1 MLNGAAMKR
10 VAIVT
15 AAGAAAMLALT
26 AAQQA
31 GPLAQASPGL
41 WEISG
46 AEGAKSPIRQCISD
60 LSVLAQFEHR
70 GRNCSSRVI
79 SSSAS
84 STVIEYRCG
93 GAGFGRSKI
102 DVITPRN
109 LRVDT
114 QGISN
119 NLPFGYVL
127 QARRVGD
134 CPAKTSSA
142 SAH

>member
-1 MLNGAAMKR
+1 MKR
-10 VAIVT
+10 VVILV
-15 AAGAAAMLALT
+15 AAGAAAVLALT
-26 AAQQA
+26 AAQQPGA
-31 GPLAQASPGL
+31 IAAASPGL

-46 AEGAKSPIRQCISD
+46 VPGKRPARECVGNLAA
-60 LSVLAQFEHR
+60 LAQYEHR
-70 GRNCSSRVI
+70 GRSCARNVI
-79 SSSAS
+79 SSNAS
-84 STVIEYRCG
+84 STIIEYRCG

-109 LRVDT
+109 LRIDT
-114 QGISN
+114 QGISD

>member
-1 MLNGAAMKR
+1 MLNGAAMRR
-10 VAIVT
+10 VVILT
-15 AAGAAAMLALT
+15 AVGAATVLALT
-26 AAQQA
+26 AAQQPGA
-31 GPLAQASPGL
+31 FAQASPGL

-46 AEGAKSPIRQCISD
+46 AEGAKSPIRQCIGD

-70 GRNCSSRVI
+70 GRNCSSWVI
-79 SSSAS
+79 SSTAS
-84 STVIEYRCG
+84 STIIEYRCG

-109 LRVDT
+109 LRIDT

-142 SAH
+142 AAH

>member
-1 MLNGAAMKR
+1 MKR
-10 VAIVT
+10 VVILMV
-15 AAGAAAMLALT
+15 GAAVTLALT
-26 AAQQA
+26 AAQRP
-31 GPLAQASPGL
+31 GPLAQANPGL

-46 AEGAKSPIRQCISD
+46 AEGAKSPIRQCVGDIAA
-60 LSVLAQFEHR
+60 LAQFEHR

-79 SSSAS
+79 SSDAS

-93 GAGFGRSKI
+93 AAGFGHSKI

-109 LRVDT
+109 LRIET
-114 QGISN
+114 QGISD

-142 SAH
+142 AAH

>member
-1 MLNGAAMKR
+1 VILS
-10 VAIVT
+10 

-26 AAQQA
+26 AAQQPGA
-31 GPLAQASPGL
+31 IAAASPGL

-46 AEGAKSPIRQCISD
+46 VPGKRPVRECVGNLAA
-60 LSVLAQFEHR
+60 LAQYEHR
-70 GRNCSSRVI
+70 GRSCARNVI
-79 SSSAS
+79 SSNAS
-84 STVIEYRCG
+84 STIIEYRCG

-109 LRVDT
+109 LRIDT
-114 QGISN
+114 QGISD

>member
-1 MLNGAAMKR
+1 VILA
-10 VAIVT
+10 

-26 AAQQA
+26 AAQRPGA
-31 GPLAQASPGL
+31 LGQASPGL

-46 AEGAKSPIRQCISD
+46 VQGAKSPIRQCVGD
-60 LSVLAQFEHR
+60 LAVLAQFEHR
-70 GRNCSSRVI
+70 GRNCSSRLI
-79 SSSAS
+79 SSSGS
-84 STVIEYRCG
+84 STIIEYRCG

-109 LRVDT
+109 LRIDT
-114 QGISN
+114 QGISD

-134 CPAKTSSA
+134 CPPKTSSA
-142 SAH
+142 AAH

>member
-1 MLNGAAMKR
+1 MKR
-10 VAIVT
+10 VAILLT
-15 AAGAAAMLALT
+15 AGAGAMLALT
-26 AAQQA
+26 AAQRPGA
-31 GPLAQASPGL
+31 LAQASPGL

-46 AEGAKSPIRQCISD
+46 AEGAKSPIRQCLSD
-60 LSVLAQFEHR
+60 IAVLAQFEHR

-79 SSSAS
+79 SSDAS

-93 GAGFGRSKI
+93 GAGFGHSKI

-109 LRVDT
+109 LRIET
-114 QGISN
+114 QGISD

-142 SAH
+142 STH

>member
-10 VAIVT
+10 LAIVT
-15 AAGAAAMLALT
+15 AAGAAAMLTLA
-26 AAQQA
+26 AAQRP

-46 AEGAKSPIRQCISD
+46 AEGAKSPIRQCLGD
-60 LSVLAQFEHR
+60 LAVLAQFEHR
-70 GRNCSSRVI
+70 GRNCASTVI
-79 SSSAS
+79 SSTPS

-93 GAGFGRSKI
+93 DAGFGRSKI

-109 LRVDT
+109 LRIDT

-127 QARRVGD
+127 QARRIGD
-134 CPAKTSSA
+134 CPPKTSSA